1 MRSLQPGWHKGVKR
15 HLDLPDLVKR
25 FLPLLILGLLSHAPA
40 CAQDARF
47 RADGEKLYFNSG
59 IPYEGTD
66 ESGILDRDSDELALI
81 LMENSDI
88 TTVVLQSDGG
98 ETSAALLMAAKIE
111 NLELATEVEAGC
123 YSACPYIFLAGRPR
137 VLRRGGVLGFHRSSI
152 RAKELR
158 ELYARTKSARTK
170 SLTPGEFA
178 YDDAVNAAVED
189 VRFMLHHDV
198 AADFALTVM
207 NTPPHAMWEPSRK
220 ELTMAGVLD
229 AE

>member
-1 MRSLQPGWHKGVKR
+1 MSY
-15 HLDLPDLVKR
+15 LDLPDVVKR
-25 FLPLLILGLLSHAPA
+25 FLPLLILGLVSHDPA
-40 CAQDARF
+40 WAQGARF

-88 TTVVLQSDGG
+88 TTIVLQSDGG
-98 ETSAALLMAAKIE
+98 DTSAALLMAAKIE

-137 VLRRGGVLGFHRSSI
+137 VLRTGGVLGFHRSSI
-152 RAKELR
+152 SAAGLR
-158 ELYARTKSARTK
+158 ELYARKKLLA
-170 SLTPGEFA
+170 PGEFA
-178 YDDAVNAAVED
+178 YDDAINAAVEE

-207 NTPPHAMWEPSRK
+207 GTPPHAMWEPSRT
-220 ELTMAGVLD
+220 ELTQAGVLD
-229 AE
+229 AD